1 MRAGRRAGPAAL
13 ALLATLALTGCVQV
27 TTSLT
32 SDEVACQEGDDGTP
46 ANAVLLMAQSVPSAT
61 WVPCLKSMP
70 QGWHFSDMDVGRG
83 TAQFWLDSDRDGL
96 HAIEVRL
103 TQACDTA
110 GATEIPSDR
119 GEMRRLER
127 VTEVSPQYVGRR
139 FYLFEG
145 GCITVLFTL
154 SGENRGEPLA
164 VATQGL
170 GAVPREDLRALV
182 EEKSGGRLQLDPPA
196 GDEGDR

>member
-1 MRAGRRAGPAAL
+1 MRAGLRAGPAVLALLGAL
-13 ALLATLALTGCVQV
+13 ALPGCVNV

-61 WVPCLKSMP
+61 WVPCLKAMP
-70 QGWHFSDMDVGRG
+70 QGWHFSDMDVRNRS
-83 TAQFWLDSDRDGL
+83 ARFWLDSDRDGL

-103 TQACDTA
+103 TQSCDTQ

-139 FYLFEG
+139 FYLFDG
-145 GCITVLFTL
+145 GCITVIFTL

-164 VATQGL
+164 VATQAL

-182 EEKSGGRLQLDPPA
+182 HEKSGGRLNLDPPA
-196 GDEGDR
+196 EEGG

>member
-1 MRAGRRAGPAAL
+1 MRAGRRAGAAVL
-13 ALLATLALTGCVQV
+13 ALLGSLALSGCVEL

-46 ANAVLLMAQSVPSAT
+46 ANAVLLMAQAVPSAT
-61 WVPCLKSMP
+61 WIPCLEAMP

-83 TAQFWLDSDRDGL
+83 AGAVLLDSDRDGI

-103 TQACDTA
+103 TETCDIK

-119 GEMRRLER
+119 EGMRRLER

-182 EEKSGGRLQLDPPA
+182 HDKSGGRLELDPPA
-196 GDEGDR
+196 TDGGG

>member
-1 MRAGRRAGPAAL
+1 VRAGRRTAPVLLALLGAL
-13 ALLATLALTGCVQV
+13 ALPGCVNV

-32 SDEVACQEGDDGTP
+32 SDEMACQEGDDGTP

-61 WVPCLKSMP
+61 WVPCLEAMP
-70 QGWHFSDMDVGRG
+70 QGWHFADMDVRNGS
-83 TAQFWLDSDRDGL
+83 AAFWLDSDRDGM

-103 TQACDTA
+103 TQSCDTRN
-110 GATEIPSDR
+110 ATEIPSDR
-119 GEMRRLER
+119 DGMRRLER

-139 FYLFEG
+139 FYLFDG

-182 EEKSGGRLQLDPPA
+182 HEKSGGRLHLDPPA
-196 GDEGDR
+196 EEGGR